1 MSDLVLDIVQRLTQ
15 LYEEVSVRERDLDDG
30 QVLLLIDVPEEDRG
44 RVIGRQGRTI
54 DALRT
59 LVGAVAERNGTRFR
73 LDLVE

>member
-1 MSDLVLDIVQRLTQ
+1 MRDLVLDIVQRLTQ

-59 LVGAVAERNGTRFR
+59 LVDAVAERNGTRFR

>member
-1 MSDLVLDIVQRLTQ
+1 MRDLVLDIVQCLTQ

-59 LVGAVAERNGTRFR
+59 LVGALAERNGTRVR